1 MSVSRP
7 VRMRKPSVTAV
18 RAILTNITNLDARK
32 ENWRRNKMDFKDII
46 YCVGISILLFE
57 ILKSFIFRVKQT
69 DKEKIFFIISIIFSA
84 ALFNFICVIIM
95 KPDEVYYFFSAIFT
109 LIFFFIWYGVM
120 IYGRRNY
127 LRAQHKSMK
136 EIYVNLIIWIIAA
149 LYFGILIIL
158 YLS

>member
-1 MSVSRP
+1 
-7 VRMRKPSVTAV
+7 
-18 RAILTNITNLDARK
+18 
-32 ENWRRNKMDFKDII
+32 
-46 YCVGISILLFE
+46 
-57 ILKSFIFRVKQT
+57 
-69 DKEKIFFIISIIFSA
+69 
-84 ALFNFICVIIM
+84 M

>member
-1 MSVSRP
+1 MS
-7 VRMRKPSVTAV
+7 
-18 RAILTNITNLDARK
+18 
-32 ENWRRNKMDFKDII
+32 FKDII
-46 YCVGISILLFE
+46 YCVGISMLLFE
-57 ILKSFIFRVKQT
+57 ILKSFIFRVKPT
-69 DKEKIFFIISIIFSA
+69 DKEKILLRYVPKKQFFIISIIFSA